1 MKKIHPTATVS
12 KKASLARDV
21 EVGPYS
27 VVGDNV
33 KIGKGTRILNNVT
46 ITGFTEIGSGNK
58 IFSGAVIGSAPQ
70 DLKYKGEKSF
80 LYIGNNNIIREYVTI
95 NLGTQKN
102 STRVGDDN
110 LIMAYSHIAHDCQVG
125 SQCVFANNATLA
137 GHVSVDDE
145 AVIGG
150 LSAVHQYVYI
160 GKLAIIGGCSKVVQD
175 IPPFST
181 SDGHPAK
188 IYGINSI
195 GLRRSHV
202 SKNAINQLKISFK
215 ILFHSGFA
223 LPNALKKIKAKFPHP
238 SDELLHLIS
247 FINSSKRGVA
257 R

>member
-70 DLKYKGEKSF
+70 DLKYKGERSF

>member
-195 GLRRSHV
+195 GLRRSRV